1 MKKQINRRTRLTA
14 WLLTLAMVFAMIPVV
29 ALPAAGAA
37 NETVEQESVAVNIE
51 TVSPGK
57 SVTLNVD
64 STDGYYIISTA
75 DELDAFS
82 ALVRTNGQVYAKLTA
97 NITYNTGDL
106 STLAGKTDGYREYMP
121 AGMTEVMSPTYSKSF
136 NVFTGILDGQ
146 GYTISGLYYSKGHSS
161 GLEGYGGLVSKLGNG
176 GVIKN
181 LTIEKSYFADVSMV
195 GAFAGDMA
203 SGSLIENCHNVGTTV
218 RGGRYV
224 GGIAGFV
231 ENGTVKGCTNSG
243 KVENYLVNNAINP
256 VKTAGGI
263 AGYVKGSSGL
273 VELCSNSGT
282 VSATANGGGIAGEA
296 WDGGTVQ
303 NCLNKGTV
311 NSPEANNVGGIAG
324 YVYEGN
330 IHNNLCVGT
339 VIGYGTVGHMIGGI
353 GEVNS
358 YSNNYH
364 CHTITVTREDV
375 KTVWDD
381 SKVTAVDSDALAS
394 GEVAYLLGSAWGQ
407 SIGTENTPVP
417 GGAKVYYGYV
427 SCAEDAVMVYTDTN
441 APEEKPHILTYTA
454 SGTTITESCS
464 AGCGHTATATIS
476 AEGTTYTGSAQ
487 EKASVAYSDGWL
499 GGELTVSYAGNT
511 DAGTATASVTVGGA
525 TVSVYFD
532 IAQATPAYN
541 PPTGEVEATY
551 GDSLEGILNK
561 NQDWLGTPRD
571 KDEMSLAGHWELVD
585 FSETV
590 GDAGIRS
597 FKVRFVPDDKNYGT
611 VEIDLDVNVSPKDA
625 TAAMVTLKEAEYV
638 YDGTSKTPIVVVM
651 FDGVTLIEGIDF
663 EVFYRENL
671 NAGEASA
678 DVFFMG
684 NYSGEETASFTIK
697 KATPTYTAP
706 TSLTATYGD
715 TLADVELPEGFSWKD
730 ADASVGNAGSNLH
743 VAIFTPED
751 TDNYNTVECELEI
764 TVEKK
769 YVDVFAVSLEVDQYV
784 YDGTAKTP
792 IVAVMVDDVPLIK
805 GIDFE
810 VSYSENLN
818 AGKAFV
824 TVTFKD
830 NYSGEVTR
838 SYTITK
844 AIPTVS
850 APRPRVLTYDGS
862 AQELVVAGTTTGGT
876 MEYSLD
882 GETWSSTIPKATHAG
897 TYKVYYRVIGNQNF
911 EDVDTGDFVEA
922 EILPMIAAEATVTLS
937 KTAYEYDG
945 TAKTPAATVT
955 LDGVALQ
962 KDTDYEIS
970 YSDNIRV
977 GTVTVTISFKGNYT
991 GTANATFEITCEHS
1005 ETELQLVAPGIL
1017 EVCTKC
1023 STPTGDIMI
1032 MGNPTATYNGMMH
1045 GPYLWTEGTL
1055 AGAAY
1060 TLSYVDENGQPVEAM
1075 IDAGTYTV
1083 TLTYEG
1089 LSLSCEMT
1097 VYPAWVLITVDNAVK
1112 TYGDA
1117 DPVYTYTYEMVMGA
1131 IPEGD
1136 DMGVFFT
1143 REEGED
1149 VGTYTL
1155 TPRVSNPNYKL
1166 LSIDDAPSATLTVV
1180 PRVAELVW
1188 VNTSLEYNGGTQ
1200 APTAL
1205 VGNLVGDDACT
1216 VTVQGNGK
1224 YEGTFAATAVAL
1236 DSPNYV
1242 LPENVTT
1249 EYTILADPYKVVGDF
1264 IPESVKL
1271 AVREAVSEAV
1281 SEVVSEVVSELGTVL
1296 ENTLEN
1302 AFNSLVKDLKGRL
1315 SKVFG

>member
-273 VELCSNSGT
+273 VELCSNGGT

-375 KTVWDD
+375 KTVWDEG
-381 SKVTAVDSDALAS
+381 KVTAVDSDALAS

-454 SGTTITESCS
+454 SETTITESCS

-525 TVSVYFD
+525 TVSVDFD
-532 IAQATPAYN
+532 IAKATPSYTS
-541 PPTGEVEATY
+541 PTGEVEATY

-561 NQDWLGTPRD
+561 NQVWLGPPRD

-597 FKVRFVPDDKNYGT
+597 FKVRFVPDDKNYET
-611 VEIDLDVNVSPKDA
+611 VETDLGVNVSPKDA

-638 YDGTSKTPIVVVM
+638 YDGTAKTPIVVVM
-651 FDGVTLIEGIDF
+651 FDGVTLI
-663 EVFYRENL
+663 
-671 NAGEASA
+671 
-678 DVFFMG
+678 
-684 NYSGEETASFTIK
+684 K
-697 KATPTYTAP
+697 
-706 TSLTATYGD
+706 
-715 TLADVELPEGFSWKD
+715 
-730 ADASVGNAGSNLH
+730 
-743 VAIFTPED
+743 
-751 TDNYNTVECELEI
+751 
-764 TVEKK
+764 
-769 YVDVFAVSLEVDQYV
+769 
-784 YDGTAKTP
+784 GT
-792 IVAVMVDDVPLIK
+792 
-805 GIDFE
+805 DFE

-818 AGKAFV
+818 AGEAFV

-862 AQELVVAGTTTGGT
+862 AQELVVAGATTGGT

-882 GETWSSTIPKATHAG
+882 GDMWSSTIPKATHAG

-911 EDVDTGDFVEA
+911 EDIDTGDFVEA

-1075 IDAGTYTV
+1075 IDAGSYTV

-1155 TPRVSNPNYKL
+1155 TPHVSNPNYKL

-1188 VNTSLEYNGGTQ
+1188 VNTSLEYNGGRQ

-1205 VGNLVGDDACT
+1205 VGNLVGDDVCT

-1224 YEGTFAATAVAL
+1224 YEGTFTATAVAL
-1236 DSPNYV
+1236 DNPNYV

-1264 IPESVKL
+1264 IPENVKL

-1281 SEVVSEVVSELGTVL
+1281 SEVVSEVVAEFSTVL